1 MTAAPTPAPIRP
13 GVPNGPAVR
22 AERLRKA
29 FGAMVAVDGLDLTI
43 ERGEVFGLLGPNGS
57 GKTTTIRML
66 CGLMEPTSG
75 GAQVAGIDVTTDP
88 EGVRRRIGYMSQKFG
103 LYDDLTVQENLRF
116 YASVYGLRGTARE
129 ARIAQQ
135 LSELGLEERS
145 GQLAGTL
152 SGGWKQRLAL
162 ACATSHE
169 PEVLFLDEPTAGVDP
184 ASRRLFWDWIYA
196 LANAGTTILV
206 TTHYMD
212 EAARCTRLAFLS
224 RGHLIA
230 VGTQDDITRQF
241 GQESIEDVFIELQRK
256 DEGPGTGNGEP
267 GTGKREPGTGNR
279 ELGTGAGSRGLVA
292 AAGGSEQLGA
302 PARSRRRTASSGSI
316 RQSTLWPMLWKEF
329 VQMRRDRFTLG
340 MMIGLPAIQL
350 LLFGFAIRT
359 EVRHL
364 PTVVLDESRTTE
376 SRALV
381 AAVRNT
387 GNFDIIGPAANRD
400 EVKRRIERGEARA
413 AVIIPPDYEV
423 DIKRRR
429 TAQAQ
434 VIVDAADPL
443 ASSAAIGG
451 ATLAGQARSMALAPP
466 GARRDAAIEIRVRPW
481 YNPALES
488 SIYIVPGVI
497 GLLLTLTLLM
507 ITAMALVRERERGTL
522 EQLIVTPISKTGLMV
537 GKVLPFALVGYVQVT
552 VILIL
557 GRFVFDVPVRGSLVL
572 LYVITMP
579 FIVASL
585 ALGLFVSTVVR
596 TQVQAMQLSFVFIL
610 PTVLLSGFMFPRE
623 AMPVFA
629 QWLGAVF
636 PITYYLRVLRGI
648 LLKGVGAEALW
659 HDTLALSLF
668 AILLLAFSVRRF
680 QKNIE

>member
-1 MTAAPTPAPIRP
+1 MTASPAGPARDRP
-13 GVPNGPAVR
+13 DAPNGPAVR
-22 AERLRKA
+22 AQRLRKT

-75 GAQVAGIDVTTDP
+75 TAEVAGVDVTRDP

-103 LYDDLTVQENLRF
+103 LYDDLTVRENLRF
-116 YASVYGLRGTARE
+116 YASVYGLRGATRD
-129 ARIAQQ
+129 ARIAEQ
-135 LSELGLEERS
+135 LRELGLEERKD
-145 GQLAGTL
+145 QLAGTL

-196 LANAGTTILV
+196 LAKSGTTILV

-241 GQESIEDVFIELQRK
+241 GQESIEDVFIELQKR
-256 DEGPGTGNGEP
+256 DEGEA
-267 GTGKREPGTGNR
+267 REPGTGNR
-279 ELGTGAGSRGLVA
+279 EPSAASSEIRVGQQPAPVTRQAPVSVGSPFPVP
-292 AAGGSEQLGA
+292 GSQFD
-302 PARSRRRTASSGSI
+302 RSRTLRESS
-316 RQSTLWPMLWKEF
+316 LWPMLWKEF

-364 PTVVLDESRTTE
+364 PTIVLDESRTME

-381 AAVRNT
+381 DAVRNT
-387 GNFDIIGPAANRD
+387 GNFDIVGPAANRA

-413 AVIIPPDYEV
+413 AVIIPPDYEA

-451 ATLAGQARSMALAPP
+451 ATLAGQARSAALAPP
-466 GARRDAAIEIRVRPW
+466 GARRDPAIEVRVRPW

-522 EQLIVTPISKTGLMV
+522 EQLIVTPDLEDG
-537 GKVLPFALVGYVQVT
+537 AD
-552 VILIL
+552 
-557 GRFVFDVPVRGSLVL
+557 GRQGPAVRARRVRADDGDPAARPVRVRRAGARKPGPALRHHAAVHRREPRARAVRVDRGAYAGAGDAAVVRVHS
-572 LYVITMP
+572 
-579 FIVASL
+579 ADGA
-585 ALGLFVSTVVR
+585 ALGLHVPAGSDARVR
-596 TQVQAMQLSFVFIL
+596 AVARCGLSDHVLPARASGHSAQGRWGGCALAGYGVAGGVRGGAAGVQCAAV
-610 PTVLLSGFMFPRE
+610 PE
-623 AMPVFA
+623 A
-629 QWLGAVF
+629 
-636 PITYYLRVLRGI
+636 
-648 LLKGVGAEALW
+648 
-659 HDTLALSLF
+659 H
-668 AILLLAFSVRRF
+668 
-680 QKNIE
+680 